1 MNKHISLVAFTSL
14 LSLTACGDDVNTP
27 VTVVTQANYTY
38 VFQDSAG
45 KEIATQTTLKAGEIT
60 QVVPAGSMVTA
71 YSSESSDD
79 VTIRTITELN
89 PGDRIDLDPELPA
102 TTTHNV
108 KLPVGFA
115 TAQTRVS
122 AWCDG
127 NEEVGFSPINDVVS
141 IYFAC
146 AKPTFTAVTPG
157 PPPKLLYKKDV
168 GADATG
174 MFDLSE
180 ESLRAVKDV
189 AITYTGIPK
198 EIALGALEVDTLI
211 GDVTIGNINED
222 ILLNTQ
228 NANGLVMA
236 KAAEINSNGALASKL
251 TLVRTDDRGPM
262 QIAITGH
269 KSAPYSI
276 DADALMLPWV
286 ESATFGLVDK
296 KISWTTTSGGKGNPD
311 GVLVGLA
318 LLRGTQTIK
327 WSIIGSF
334 TGNEM
339 KLPGLPTGNPLN
351 LTSADTIVVENVGLL
366 SAPGGYETFK
376 TVPTSKFST
385 IISSGGSIVYS
396 ALNGE

>member
-1 MNKHISLVAFTSL
+1 
-14 LSLTACGDDVNTP
+14 
-27 VTVVTQANYTY
+27 
-38 VFQDSAG
+38 
-45 KEIATQTTLKAGEIT
+45 
-60 QVVPAGSMVTA
+60 
-71 YSSESSDD
+71 
-79 VTIRTITELN
+79 
-89 PGDRIDLDPELPA
+89 
-102 TTTHNV
+102 
-108 KLPVGFA
+108 
-115 TAQTRVS
+115 
-122 AWCDG
+122 
-127 NEEVGFSPINDVVS
+127 VS

-157 PPPKLLYKKDV
+157 LPPKLLYKKDV

-327 WSIIGSF
+327 WSIIGSV
-334 TGNEM
+334 M
-339 KLPGLPTGNPLN
+339 KRSRLCQHQNSLQ
-351 LTSADTIVVENVGLL
+351 L
-366 SAPGGYETFK
+366 SAVVAVLYILHLTANSTQWRSLGATSFVRLHPSLAFVLRILAPHFEFFANRFFV
-376 TVPTSKFST
+376 VPSHGFTMF
-385 IISSGGSIVYS
+385 GV
-396 ALNGE
+396 